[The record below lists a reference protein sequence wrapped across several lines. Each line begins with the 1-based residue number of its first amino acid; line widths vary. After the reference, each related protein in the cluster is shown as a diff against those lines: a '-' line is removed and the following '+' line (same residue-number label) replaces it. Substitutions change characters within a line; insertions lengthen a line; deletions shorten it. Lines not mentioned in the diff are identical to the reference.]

1 MSKGSIEHEGKNIP
15 ISRILKDMQPHREK
29 NRGTR
34 FAAGELVADK
44 DVPREHN
51 QREPILVTASS
62 IL

>member
-1 MSKGSIEHEGKNIP
+1 MSKGRIEHEGKNIP
-15 ISRILKDMQPHREK
+15 ISCTLKDMQPHREK
-29 NRGTR
+29 NCGTQ

-62 IL
+62 TL